1 MSWTKGLIKEA
12 LNWEL
17 TPEIDQLSDAL
28 DNKVENRNF
37 WISDIGK
44 RLAKK
49 LQDDAQASLNS
60 LLNFETMTPDEIR
73 GLLAKYR
80 SNMLVLSS
88 IRESDNI
95 EEVQS
100 LLDNAVKSRAEEMR
114 GR

>member
-1 MSWTKGLIKEA
+1 MSWTKELVLAAIG
-12 LNWEL
+12 EL
-17 TPEIDQLSDAL
+17 TPEIAQLSDAL

-49 LQDDAQASLNS
+49 LQDDAHSSLNS
-60 LLNFETMTPDEIR
+60 LLNFESLSIDEIR
-73 GLLAKYR
+73 GFLAKYR
-80 SNMLVLSS
+80 SNMLLLSS

-95 EEVQS
+95 EEVQK

-114 GR
+114 SR